1 MVSVAAAAGTV
12 VVVEVVVV
20 EVVVVVVDGTVVVV
34 VVGGTVVVGTVVG
47 GTVVGATVVVGTV
60 VRGTVVGGTVV
71 GGAVVVGVVPAGPQA
86 MPFSLQFVGATHG
99 PAATYPM
106 VIELPA
112 ARSVAHAGA
121 LTVTFCAICEVSWP
135 PQSDEIL
142 GTRSKVSTQFRWATA
157 VGLLTVRLAW
167 CPVPHEFT
175 LLEVEFSVAAA
186 ETPVIEMALAST
198 MTVATTDRRARVV
211 DRRMRCPPGSG

>member
-1 MVSVAAAAGTV
+1 MKSALNPVTQSEVTTMVSVAAAAGA
-12 VVVEVVVV
+12 
-20 EVVVVVVDGTVVVV
+20 VVVVVVDVVVV
-34 VVGGTVVVGTVVG
+34 VVGGAVVVGTVVGGTVVVGTVVG
-47 GTVVGATVVVGTV
+47 GTVVG
-60 VRGTVVGGTVV
+60 
-71 GGAVVVGVVPAGPQA
+71 GAVVVVVVPAGPQA
-86 MPFSLQFVGATHG
+86 MPFSMQFVGATQG

-112 ARSVAHAGA
+112 ARSGAQAGA
-121 LTVTFCAICEVSWP
+121 LTVTFCAICEVSCP

-157 VGLLTVRLAW
+157 VELLTVRLAW